1 MKVLERCEV
10 VAIFAE
16 AEVGTDQH
24 DVFAQAREERVGVT
38 YEGYDSAHRTRVA
51 RPVVQNKSMPE
62 TPEVPRSGADVSG
75 FALILGIVATIC
87 ALIPMIGDGLATLP
101 ALAALVLGFITV
113 RRHETDHTVRVWP
126 AIIGAVLGAITLFV
140 VVSMFLMSELFG

>member
-1 MKVLERCEV
+1 MES
-10 VAIFAE
+10 
-16 AEVGTDQH
+16 
-24 DVFAQAREERVGVT
+24 REG
-38 YEGYDSAHRTRVA
+38 SLPHRTRVA
-51 RPVVQNKSMPE
+51 RRFVQNKSMPE
-62 TPEVPRSGADVSG
+62 TPEVPRSGTDVSG
-75 FALILGIVATIC
+75 YALILGIVAVLC